1 MYSVHLFPDSRERS
15 SVMNSTDHLSIDD
28 TSALATD
35 VSPSAV
41 DAGMPDTIV
50 DAEYDVHGL
59 VYVTHPRFPLT
70 PSIAGTDVTVRADVS
85 SLAGTLVVEATGDDV
100 DEFEANLADDPTVR
114 TVRLIAAGPASR
126 TYAVEVDESNT
137 AHLFPALRLAQLH
150 LLDVRADRFGWQ
162 ISFETADRTAVR
174 TLADGVDDDATFD
187 VRRLGPT
194 TTVRSDDDP
203 SLTPR
208 QREVLRT
215 ALERGYFAV
224 PRGCSQ
230 TDLAE
235 EFDVTPAAVSQ
246 QVRRAVRGLIETTG
260 LAEAA

>member
-1 MYSVHLFPDSRERS
+1 
-15 SVMNSTDHLSIDD
+15 MNSTERLPLDD
-28 TSALATD
+28 TPA
-35 VSPSAV
+35 SPIDADAPAV
-41 DAGMPDTIV
+41 DTVV

-59 VYVTHPRFPLT
+59 VYVTHSRFPLT
-70 PSIAGTDVTVRADVS
+70 PSLAGTDVTVRADVS
-85 SLAGTLVVEATGDDV
+85 SLGGTLVVEAAGDDA

-114 TVRLIAAGPASR
+114 AVRLVAAGPASR
-126 TYAVEVDESNT
+126 TYAVEVDESN
-137 AHLFPALRLAQLH
+137 AVRLFPVLRLAELH

-162 ISFETADRTAVR
+162 VGFETADRTAVR
-174 TLADGVDDDATFD
+174 TLADSVDDDATFD
-187 VRRLGPT
+187 IRRLGPT
-194 TTVRSDDDP
+194 ATVRPDDNP

>member
-1 MYSVHLFPDSRERS
+1 
-15 SVMNSTDHLSIDD
+15 MNSTDSPVAD
-28 TSALATD
+28 ATAPIPGTD
-35 VSPSAV
+35 LDPTTTV
-41 DAGMPDTIV
+41 V

-59 VYVTHPRFPLT
+59 VYVIHSRFPLA
-70 PSIAGTDVTVRADVS
+70 PSLAGTDVTVRADVS
-85 SLAGTLVVEATGDDV
+85 SLAGTLVVEASGDDV

-114 TVRLIAAGPASR
+114 TARLVTAGPVSR
-126 TYAVEVDESNT
+126 TYAVEVDEAN
-137 AHLFPALRLAQLH
+137 AARLFPALRLAELH

-162 ISFETADRTAVR
+162 VGFETADRTAVR
-174 TLADGVDDDATFD
+174 ALADGVPDDATFD

-194 TTVRSDDDP
+194 ATVRPDEDP

-260 LAEAA
+260 LAESA